1 MEEVSSRFFE
11 TVLKPGIPSSNAR
24 YRNALFHLLTAET
37 SRYRYWGEGLWTD
50 YGRELCQRANEVLA
64 HDF

>member
-37 SRYRYWGEGLWTD
+37 SCYRYWKRGSGQAMAVSCASATEI
-50 YGRELCQRANEVLA
+50 LA
-64 HDF
+64 HNF